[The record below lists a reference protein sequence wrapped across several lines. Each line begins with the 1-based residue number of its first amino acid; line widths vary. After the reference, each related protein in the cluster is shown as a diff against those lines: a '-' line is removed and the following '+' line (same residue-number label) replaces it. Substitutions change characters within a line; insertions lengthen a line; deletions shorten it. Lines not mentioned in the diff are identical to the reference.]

1 MKHLRILALILA
13 AMLCLTACGAKDEK
27 TDTQPTAAPTAEP
40 TAETAEAAE
49 TAEDDGPMAAANE
62 AVMIGSLAMP
72 YESWMTEEM
81 YSFFA
86 ATFFMDLLY
95 VDAQG
100 VNAMVENCG
109 VPAVYV
115 GELEGDNYG
124 NGMNLA
130 LFFTDPETS
139 ENTMINATVY
149 LATGLFDSSI
159 AENAGDPAAKMES
172 LVTDGTLKVYHAVT
186 EDAFM
191 TAYGTLTQ
199 LITGAGAESAQ

>member
-1 MKHLRILALILA
+1 MKFMRIIAMLMAV
-13 AMLCLTACGAKDEK
+13 MLCLTACGAKEEDAK
-27 TDTQPTAAPTAEP
+27 TEPTAEP
-40 TAETAEAAE
+40 AAEATEAAE

-100 VNAMVENCG
+100 ISAMVETSG
-109 VPAVYV
+109 IPAVYV

-130 LFFTDPETS
+130 LFFTDAES
-139 ENTMINATVY
+139 GENTMINATVY
-149 LATGLFDSSI
+149 LATGLFESSSV
-159 AENAGDPAAKMES
+159 ENAGDPAAMMES
-172 LVTDGTLKVYHAVT
+172 FVTDGTLKVYHAVT
-186 EDAFM
+186 EDEFM

-199 LITGAGAESAQ
+199 LITGAGTESAQ